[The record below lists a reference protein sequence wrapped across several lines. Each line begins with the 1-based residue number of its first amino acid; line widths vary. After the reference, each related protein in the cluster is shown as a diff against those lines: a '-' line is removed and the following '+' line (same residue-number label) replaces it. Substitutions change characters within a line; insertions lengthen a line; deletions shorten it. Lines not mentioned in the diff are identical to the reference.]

1 MYDWTMQAINQ
12 YLVIRKIKEAPK
24 KVGGLEITEDR
35 NKDLRYLRAEVM
47 SAGDKVVGVKE
58 GDFIRYDR
66 HAGHGIGWGEE
77 MYHVINIGDIVIVE

>member
-1 MYDWTMQAINQ
+1 MQAINQ

-35 NKDLRYLRAEVM
+35 NKDLRYLRAEVI

-66 HAGHGIGWGEE
+66 HAGHGIEWEE
-77 MYHVINIGDIVIVE
+77 ELYHVINLGDIVIVE